1 MGGFALDAAGT
12 AHWSQKLKIIDVAL
26 SPGDT
31 CAGIIFD
38 CLLDTE
44 QRIFEGK
51 NTGLQ
56 MKIN

>member
-1 MGGFALDAAGT
+1 MLDAAGT
-12 AHWSQKLKIIDVAL
+12 AHCSQKLKIFDVAL

-31 CAGIIFD
+31 CAGIIFN

-44 QRIFEGK
+44 QGIFEGK